1 MPSSP
6 PLVMTITMDWMQAT
20 PCRVSVDSGP
30 PWNHMTQHVIKL
42 LFQKCSSSR
51 TTRSHNGCLLYQL
64 QPHNS
69 QQRTLP
75 MSIESPRSYTTYE
88 LASQKISRL
97 LYAATVGPKSLY
109 EDVHASTGHP
119 GYVGMRWHQRN
130 TISANYTDKDAASTR
145 GICQGCALGSAHQ
158 YPTNQHYVLSNIP
171 YDPGQ

>member
-1 MPSSP
+1 MYDRGDSIDIEFVAATGRASNHY
-6 PLVMTITMDWMQAT
+6 VTVWFWKNYTFTDDSFMTYW
-20 PCRVSVDSGP
+20 
-30 PWNHMTQHVIKL
+30 VI
-42 LFQKCSSSR
+42 S
-51 TTRSHNGCLLYQL
+51 
-64 QPHNS
+64 
-69 QQRTLP
+69 
-75 MSIESPRSYTTYE
+75 SPRSYTTYE
-88 LASQKISRL
+88 LASQTIQRL

-130 TISANYTDKDAASTR
+130 TIGANYTDKDAASTR